1 MNPGQEQFY
10 NFIMERIL
18 EEHKDTVKEL
28 MNKNFRKQADGAF
41 TRADM
46 METQEMLMKM
56 LKPEA
61 MEEVKTAMAHFASQ
75 MK

>member
-10 NFIMERIL
+10 NFIVDRVL
-18 EEHKDTVKEL
+18 EEYKDTAKDL
-28 MNKNFRKQADGAF
+28 MNENFKKQADGTFA
-41 TRADM
+41 RDDM
-46 METQEMLMKM
+46 VKTQETLMKM

-61 MEEVKTAMAHFASQ
+61 AEEVKTAMAHFASQ

>member
-10 NFIMERIL
+10 NFIVERVRD
-18 EEHKDTVKEL
+18 ECKDDTKA
-28 MNKNFRKQADGAF
+28 MMQDNFRRQADGSF
-41 TRADM
+41 TREDM
-46 METQEMLMKM
+46 AKTQGALMRM

-61 MEEVKTAMAHFASQ
+61 VEEVKAAMAHFASQ